1 MIEQNPVLKALNTSG
16 QAQAGTESSSERQL
30 LPKLKGAFA
39 EVLSQASGASAEA
52 TKGALKLGQSALS
65 DIQIDAD
72 GMARNEGLMVAS
84 LATGEKG
91 LPQTALSGGQ
101 TETDLGMVMK
111 QIHLP
116 QEKLSTLPSEAMKA
130 VSSVN
135 AMMDSSVTEGAT
147 EPSEKPPG
155 LAGFSAGL
163 AAEAGRADSLL
174 EQEVASSNVTQPM
187 VSETLTD
194 PVDSELAA
202 SVLSNMDGASNQSE
216 GGLSNEQLL
225 GEPMTESTIDV
236 AGNASQ
242 TTSDEKLTGLAQAQ
256 ERVSENV
263 PDEAKAPEVLA
274 SLQAS
279 GETGTEDVA
288 SLADTKTPVDAS
300 RESSVQNNVHTDSQ
314 NTMSGAAASANVTA
328 QTQVSESNMKDAAQ
342 EKERPSLNAQT
353 HTNQSKADSALG
365 KEMSDGKSHKSDAG
379 VSTSAQQNAAS
390 SQSNQQ
396 GQQSFSGQQ
405 QAQQQFMNQVQKQV
419 VQSQQEAVKTAN
431 EASSVD
437 SEKAEK
443 TEKLL
448 GNLGLGLDAKRTMSQ
463 SLSIPH
469 SVRSPQWG
477 QALGQKVT
485 YMANNKLQEAKI
497 TLNPEKLG
505 PIQVKLSMDKDHQA
519 HVSMVAQHGT
529 TRDAIENAMPRL
541 REMLESAGIGFGS
554 FDVRDESGSSEQ
566 SLANQDGQ
574 SSSGQP
580 SGHLLTDG
588 DEAEAV
594 GDGLVQTVSSDNLVD
609 FYA

>member
-16 QAQAGTESSSERQL
+16 QAQAGTDSSGERQL

>member
-16 QAQAGTESSSERQL
+16 QPHTGTESVGERQL

-39 EVLSQASGASAEA
+39 EVLNKASEASDEA
-52 TKGALKLGQSALS
+52 SKEAFKLGQSALS

-101 TETDLGMVMK
+101 TETDLDMVMK

-116 QEKLSTLPSEAMKA
+116 QEKLPTLPSEAMKA

-135 AMMDSSVTEGAT
+135 AMLDSSGVEESTES
-147 EPSEKPPG
+147 SEKPPG
-155 LAGFSAGL
+155 LVELSLGL
-163 AAEAGRADSLL
+163 AAEEEGAETLLDQEPVAAG
-174 EQEVASSNVTQPM
+174 VTQPI
-187 VSETLTD
+187 VSETLSDT
-194 PVDSELAA
+194 VDSELTASAA
-202 SVLSNMDGASNQSE
+202 ADMNAPLEQPQDSLPKELAQTASA
-216 GGLSNEQLL
+216 
-225 GEPMTESTIDV
+225 ESMVDV
-236 AGNASQ
+236 TDTVSQ

-279 GETGTEDVA
+279 EETGTEDVA
-288 SLADTKTPVDAS
+288 PLGDTKTSVEAS
-300 RESSVQNNVHTDSQ
+300 REPSGPQGVRTDSQ
-314 NTMSGAAASANVTA
+314 NTVPGTPSSANVTA
-328 QTQVSESNMKDAAQ
+328 QAQTSESNMKDAAQ
-342 EKERPSLNAQT
+342 EKERPSLNAQA
-353 HTNQSKADSALG
+353 HTNQPKADGALG

-431 EASSVD
+431 EASSVE

-443 TEKLL
+443 AEKLL
-448 GNLGLGLDAKRTMSQ
+448 GNLGLGLDAKKTMSQ

-469 SVRSPQWG
+469 PVRSPQWG

-566 SLANQDGQ
+566 RLANQDGQ
-574 SSSGQP
+574 SSSGQS

-588 DEAEAV
+588 DEAETA
-594 GDGLVQTVSSDNLVD
+594 GDGMVQTVSSDNLVD